1 MSRTGKFVFSFAAA
15 AFLLLTGLF
24 SGGKTVLMAKADESA
39 SSCRYRY
46 TSVKILEN
54 DTLESFA
61 ARYNRGLYETDEAYM
76 ECIRRI
82 NGMHGEQLH
91 TGCYLTLVSRTN

>member
-1 MSRTGKFVFSFAAA
+1 MRRTGKFVLSLAAA
-15 AFLLLTGLF
+15 VFLLLTGLF
-24 SGGKTVLMAKADESA
+24 SGGKTGLMTRAEQSG

-54 DTLESFA
+54 DTLEGFA
-61 ARYNRGLYETDEAYM
+61 ARYNCGLYETDEAYM

-82 NGMHGEQLH
+82 NGMHGEKLH
-91 TGCYLTLVSRTN
+91 TGCYLTLVSRAN